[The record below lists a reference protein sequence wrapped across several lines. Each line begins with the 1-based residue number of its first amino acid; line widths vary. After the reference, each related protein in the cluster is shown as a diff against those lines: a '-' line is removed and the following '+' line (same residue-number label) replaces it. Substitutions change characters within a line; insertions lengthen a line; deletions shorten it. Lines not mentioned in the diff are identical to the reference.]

1 MMNKLKKV
9 SIKTIIQIMIGA
21 IILAF
26 GTYNFNF
33 QNHITE
39 GGILGLLLLFKNIFS
54 ISPSFTSVVIDFTLF
69 MFGAKYFGK
78 KFLLYSLLSTLS
90 FSLSYKVFEKI
101 GYIAPS
107 LENNMLLASVMAGLF
122 VGIGVGIIVR
132 AGGAAGGD
140 DVIALVGTKFTKLK
154 INQVYLLSDLIVL
167 GLSLCYLS
175 FNQIFYSI
183 LAVCI
188 SGKVI
193 ALIYNDN

>member
-90 FSLSYKVFEKI
+90 FSLSYQVFEKI